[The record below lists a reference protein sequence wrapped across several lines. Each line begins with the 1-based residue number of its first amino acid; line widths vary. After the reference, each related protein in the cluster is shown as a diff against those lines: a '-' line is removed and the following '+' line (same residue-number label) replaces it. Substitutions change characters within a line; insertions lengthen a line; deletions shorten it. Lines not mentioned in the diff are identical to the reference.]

1 MQDVALVY
9 VISGTLIVSQK
20 VTECEEEVHMFTA
33 YPGEIVGGLAV
44 LTGEPS
50 FFTIRAKHFTRIALI
65 SKSTFYR

>member
-1 MQDVALVY
+1 MVY

-20 VTECEEEVHMFTA
+20 MTECEEEVHMFTA

-50 FFTIRAKHFTRIALI
+50 FFTIRAKHLTRIALI
-65 SKSTFYR
+65 SKNTFYK